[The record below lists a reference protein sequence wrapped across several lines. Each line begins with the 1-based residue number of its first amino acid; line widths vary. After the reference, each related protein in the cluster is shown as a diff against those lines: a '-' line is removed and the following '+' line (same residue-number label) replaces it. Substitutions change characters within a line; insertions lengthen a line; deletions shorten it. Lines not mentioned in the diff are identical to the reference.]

1 MRRRIHRAF
10 RFQPSLSHAS
20 ILFTIL
26 IAMHE
31 SMLELLRCPFCGT
44 RVSLVENDVLV
55 RAGDRIES
63 GVLGCECCAFPV
75 IDGIPVMIADDRTR
89 DAMHLLEAG
98 QDEAALFT
106 LLALDE
112 TRVEAFRE
120 LLTRLPH
127 QTGEAAKA
135 SVRATYQDALAI
147 LCDDAEATCFVY
159 RFSDPT
165 YVMAQAILHAIA
177 LQPRP
182 LLGRRLDLCG
192 GTGHLTRVL
201 IDLKPPDST
210 VLADLFFW
218 KLWLARRFISP
229 ECEPV
234 CCDAN
239 LPLPFAREAFTL
251 VVLADAFPYIWHK
264 RLLAEEMMRLSDPEA
279 VVVMPHLHSALGENF
294 SAGNTLTP
302 AAYRDLFIGRL
313 PRLFGD
319 EFLLTQVL
327 DHGLVDLTH
336 EVSPAGLGT
345 EPSLTLI
352 ASGRADLFQ
361 RYELPTPKTVTGEL
375 RVNPLYRVER
385 HGNASVLTLTF
396 PTPEYEEEFAACR
409 RYLPDRVTVDADL
422 TGAILPAMLGPEGDE
437 LRRRR
442 VIIDA
447 PPHYF

>member
-1 MRRRIHRAF
+1 
-10 RFQPSLSHAS
+10 
-20 ILFTIL
+20 
-26 IAMHE
+26 MHE
-31 SMLELLRCPFCGT
+31 TTLELLRCPFCGT
-44 RVSLVENDVLV
+44 RVSLVENDALV
-55 RAGDRIES
+55 RDGDRIES

-75 IDGIPVMIADDRTR
+75 VDGIPVMIADDRTR

-98 QDEAALFT
+98 RGEAALFT
-106 LLALDE
+106 LLGLDQ
-112 TRVEAFRE
+112 RCGEAFRE
-120 LLTRLPH
+120 LLTRLPG
-127 QTGEAAKA
+127 QSGEAAKA
-135 SVRATYQDALAI
+135 GGRTTYQEALAI
-147 LCDDAEATCFVY
+147 LCHDAEGTCFVY

-165 YVMAQAILHAIA
+165 YVMAQAILQAIA

-182 LLGRRLDLCG
+182 LPGRRLDLCG

-201 IDLKPPDST
+201 IDLGPADST

-218 KLWLARRFISP
+218 KLWLAKRFTAP
-229 ECEPV
+229 GCEPV

-239 LPLPFAREAFTL
+239 LPLPFAREAFSL

-264 RLLAEEMMRLSDPEA
+264 RLLAEEMMRLSVSDS

-302 AAYRDLFIGRL
+302 AAYRDLFTGRQ
-313 PRLFGD
+313 PRLFSD

-327 DHGLVDLTH
+327 ERGLVDLTH
-336 EVSPAGLGT
+336 EASPADLGT

-352 ASGRADLFQ
+352 ASGRADLFR
-361 RYELPTPKTVTGEL
+361 RYELPTAKTVTGEL

-385 HGNASVLTLTF
+385 HGNSSVLTLTF
-396 PTPEYEEEFAACR
+396 PTPEYEEEFGECR

-422 TGAILPAMLGPEGDE
+422 SGAILPAMLGSEGDE

-447 PPHYF
+447 PPHYC